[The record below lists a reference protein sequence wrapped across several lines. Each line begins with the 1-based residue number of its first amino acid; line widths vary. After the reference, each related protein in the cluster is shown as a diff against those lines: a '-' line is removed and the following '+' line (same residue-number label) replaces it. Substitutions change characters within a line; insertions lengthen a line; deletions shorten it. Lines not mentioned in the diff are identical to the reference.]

1 MDYFRAKRYLDALP
15 DWEVGRPALGPIENY
30 LPRMRALL
38 ARLGDPQTRFRSI
51 IVGGT
56 NGKGTVASLLA
67 AILKAHGHKAGLYTS
82 PHLHTQRERIRIDGE
97 ILSKEQWA
105 DAVSHLDNCTR
116 DVGREALGSFSKF
129 EALTGLAAHLFAQQ
143 GVEFGIFEVGLGGR
157 YDATNAWDSE
167 LAGLTA
173 IGLDHVDLLGNTL
186 EEIAADKLHIAR
198 SGCTLVTTAAQSPEV
213 MDLIRQTCVKQ
224 EVELQIAGTK
234 WPLGHLTGHPAT
246 YAENAR
252 LALEAARGLV
262 LGLED
267 ELAHQA
273 VAAHHWPGRFE
284 VAQEKPLVLLD
295 GAHNP
300 AAAEALAEELQRLSG
315 ERSIDNTGNAWVLV
329 VGAGTGH
336 DASGIL
342 HALAPVAQR
351 VLLTSSDHPRALA
364 PAVLADL
371 APDGLAIKQIPAS
384 SQALKHALALAG
396 SKGRVCVAGSLHLV
410 ARARE
415 FFNLPGERDGITEDM
430 ALENLG
436 CVAEAARQQGLICE
450 WISDDGTRLKLSG
463 GRRPLRFW
471 RNKHPF
477 NDYVEARLA
486 EDKAYQYEDFAVAGL
501 PVPDTLKLFNPL
513 ADARF
518 DRYKTHATVAEIV
531 EEVVARFE
539 FPLLVKKCHSSLA
552 QGVFLEHNAADLGQ
566 RLEALFA
573 NSGFLDNIALVQQY
587 VAGPEYRVVASRD
600 ELLLAYRKES
610 EAVGA
615 DGDLNPLHQ
624 ATGHAVRVE
633 DAALLAQMQ
642 HLTAQVAGVYSL
654 GFYAIDLIHGADG
667 FSIIEINPNPMC
679 YAYNRDNGR
688 RDFIRLY
695 ERLLTQFA
703 L

>member
-15 DWEVGRPALGPIENY
+15 DWEVGRPALGPIEDY

-38 ARLGDPQTRFRSI
+38 TRLGDPQTRFRSI

-82 PHLHTQRERIRIDGE
+82 PHLHTQRERIRIDGD
-97 ILSKEQWA
+97 ILSKERWA
-105 DAVSHLDNCTR
+105 DSVSHLDDCTR
-116 DVGREALGSFSKF
+116 DFGREALGSFSKF

-143 GVEFGIFEVGLGGR
+143 GAEFGVFEVGLGGR

-167 LAGLTA
+167 MAVLTA

-198 SGCTLVTTAAQSPEV
+198 SGRSLITTAAQTPEV
-213 MDLIRQTCVKQ
+213 MDLIQQTCAKQ
-224 EVELQIAGTK
+224 EVKLQIAEME
-234 WPLGHLTGHPAT
+234 WHLGHLTGRPAT

-252 LALEAARGLV
+252 LALEAAQGLV
-262 LGLED
+262 QDLED
-267 ELAHQA
+267 EIAHQA
-273 VAAHHWPGRFE
+273 VAAHRWPGRFE

-300 AAAEALAEELQRLSG
+300 AAAEALAGELKRLSG
-315 ERSIDNTGNAWVLV
+315 EHPVADTGDAWVLV

-371 APDGLAIKQIPAS
+371 APDGLAIEQVPAS
-384 SQALKHALALAG
+384 SQALKRALALAG
-396 SKGRVCVAGSLHLV
+396 PKGRVCVAGSLHLV

-415 FFNLPGERDGITEDM
+415 FFALPGERDGITEDM
-430 ALENLG
+430 ALENLE
-436 CVAEAARQQGLICE
+436 CIAEAARRQELICE

-486 EDKAYQYEDFAVAGL
+486 EDKAYQYEDFAAAGL
-501 PVPDTLKLFNPL
+501 P
-513 ADARF
+513 
-518 DRYKTHATVAEIV
+518 
-531 EEVVARFE
+531 
-539 FPLLVKKCHSSLA
+539 
-552 QGVFLEHNAADLGQ
+552 
-566 RLEALFA
+566 
-573 NSGFLDNIALVQQY
+573 
-587 VAGPEYRVVASRD
+587 
-600 ELLLAYRKES
+600 
-610 EAVGA
+610 
-615 DGDLNPLHQ
+615 
-624 ATGHAVRVE
+624 
-633 DAALLAQMQ
+633 
-642 HLTAQVAGVYSL
+642 
-654 GFYAIDLIHGADG
+654 
-667 FSIIEINPNPMC
+667 
-679 YAYNRDNGR
+679 
-688 RDFIRLY
+688 
-695 ERLLTQFA
+695 
-703 L
+703 

>member
-15 DWEVGRPALGPIENY
+15 DWEVGRPAPGPIADY
-30 LPRMRALL
+30 LPRMCALL
-38 ARLGDPQTRFRSI
+38 TRLGRPQTRFRSV

-97 ILSKEQWA
+97 ILGKEQWA
-105 DAVSHLDNCTR
+105 AAVSHLDDCTR
-116 DVGREALGSFSKF
+116 DFGREALGSFSKF
-129 EALTGLAAHLFAQQ
+129 EALTGLAAYLFKQQ
-143 GVEFGIFEVGLGGR
+143 GVEFGVFEVGLGGR

-167 LAGLTA
+167 RAVLTA
-173 IGLDHVDLLGNTL
+173 IGLDHVDLLGSTL
-186 EEIAADKLHIAR
+186 GEIAADKLHIVRPGRA
-198 SGCTLVTTAAQSPEV
+198 LITTAAQAPEV
-213 MDLIRQTCVKQ
+213 MDLLRRTCAMR
-224 EVELQIAGTK
+224 EVELQVAGTE
-234 WPLGHLTGHPAT
+234 WHLGQLTGRPAT

-252 LALEAARGLV
+252 LALEAAQGLVRGLEGEV
-262 LGLED
+262 
-267 ELAHQA
+267 AHQV
-273 VAAHHWPGRFE
+273 VAAHRWPGRFE
-284 VAQEKPLVLLD
+284 VAQEKPRVLLD

-300 AAAEALAEELQRLSG
+300 AAAAALAGELQRLS
-315 ERSIDNTGNAWVLV
+315 EDWVLV
-329 VGAGTGH
+329 VGAGAGH
-336 DASGIL
+336 DAAGIL
-342 HALAPVAQR
+342 RALAPVARR
-351 VLLTSSDHPRALA
+351 VLLTSSHHPRALA
-364 PAVLADL
+364 PAVLAHL
-371 APDGLAIKQIPAS
+371 APDGLAVEQVPAS
-384 SQALKHALALAG
+384 SQALERALALAG
-396 SKGRVCVAGSLHLV
+396 RKGRVCVAGSLHLV

-415 FFNLPGERDGITEDM
+415 FFALPGERDGITEDM
-430 ALENLG
+430 ALENLA
-436 CVAEAARQQGLICE
+436 CVAEAGQRRGLVCE

-486 EDKAYQYEDFAVAGL
+486 EDKAYQYEDFAAAGL

-518 DRYKTHATVAEIV
+518 DRYKTHASVAEIV
-531 EEVVARFE
+531 AEVVARFE

-552 QGVFLEHNAADLGQ
+552 QGVFLERNAASLGQ

-573 NSGFLDNIALVQQY
+573 NSAFLDNIALVQQY
-587 VAGPEYRVVASRD
+587 VAGPEYRIVASRD

-610 EAVGA
+610 ESVDA

-624 ATGHAVRVE
+624 PTGRAVRVE
-633 DAALLAQMQ
+633 DAALLRQMQ
-642 HLTAQVAGVYSL
+642 ELTAQVAQVYAL
-654 GFYAIDLIHGADG
+654 GFYAIDLIRSAAG

-688 RDFIRLY
+688 QDFIGLY
-695 ERLLTQFA
+695 EQLLKRFA
-703 L
+703 PCRGCPH